1 MKHRGTNPGGQSRQG
16 CRRSRQGGGQAG
28 GARGVASGR
37 LARTQVWAALVLALV
52 ALLCGADA
60 SAAQE
65 RTARAPVARARA
77 SRLTDVR
84 TGTVATREG
93 LRLKL
98 VTDIGNARILTAGTS
113 AAQVSY
119 SVRIETDSRQP
130 EARGLLQ
137 QFKVTHG
144 ATPEGVY
151 IRGAGPW
158 KKEFR
163 GRLWVTFEVAVPRR
177 YNVEVETGAG
187 NIDAQTING
196 YAALT
201 TMGGNVIAERVNGP
215 AKLKSA
221 GGHIKVGDVAA
232 DLSAITGGGHVE
244 AGKVA
249 GGAYLSSEGGHVKAM
264 SVEKWA
270 ELRTAGGN
278 IYLKHTGGK
287 AVVESGGGQ
296 INLGEVAGSVQASTG
311 GGGIHIA
318 RVAGPTNIQTAGGS
332 IYLEQVHNTVHA
344 NTGSGQ
350 ITAKFVT
357 AGKQDGNASQ
367 LVCGQGDILVY
378 LPLEIA
384 LDIEATIEAAGEH
397 RIILDPRLKMQT
409 TWVRSAAGPRVL
421 RANGAL
427 NGGGKLLKLH
437 TVAGNIQVA
446 FIDEGVRVA
455 PAPPA
460 PAPKPQA
467 AVGMWDRWGWR
478 VRGTLQVNPEKQSE
492 KLVHVVKPAY
502 PERAKRE
509 GVEGWV
515 WVYVA
520 IDEGGKV
527 EGWNVI
533 SGHPW
538 LAEAAVDAVKQWRYE
553 PTQLD
558 GQPVKVGTV
567 VKVVFSLKK

>member
-1 MKHRGTNPGGQSRQG
+1 MS
-16 CRRSRQGGGQAG
+16 AM
-28 GARGVASGR
+28 VALG
-37 LARTQVWAALVLALV
+37 
-52 ALLCGADA
+52 ALLCAAAA

-65 RTARAPVARARA
+65 RTARAPVARA
-77 SRLTDVR
+77 RLTDVR

-98 VTDIGNARILTAGTS
+98 VTDIGNVRIQTSGTS

-137 QFKVTHG
+137 QFKVTHE
-144 ATPEGVY
+144 ATPEGVS
-151 IRGAGPW
+151 IRGSGPW

-163 GRLWVTFEVAVPRR
+163 GRLWVTFEVATPRR
-177 YNVEVETGAG
+177 YSVEVETGAG
-187 NIDAQTING
+187 NIDAQAIHG

-201 TMGGNVIAERVNGP
+201 TMGGNVVADGVNGP

-244 AGKVA
+244 AGRVA
-249 GGAYLSSEGGHVKAM
+249 GGAYLSSEGGHVKAI

-278 IYLKHTGGK
+278 IYLKRTGGK

-296 INLGEVAGSVQASTG
+296 INLGEVAGSVQATTG
-311 GGGIHIA
+311 GGGIRIA

-357 AGKQDGNASQ
+357 AGQKDGNASQ
-367 LVCGQGDILVY
+367 LVCGQGNILVY
-378 LPLEIA
+378 LPREIA
-384 LDIEATIEAAGEH
+384 LNIEATIEAAGEH
-397 RIILDPRLKMQT
+397 RIILDPGLKMQT
-409 TWVRSAAGPRVL
+409 TYVRSQSGPRVL
-421 RANGAL
+421 RASGAL
-427 NGGGKLLKLH
+427 NGGGKLLRLR
-437 TVAGNIQVA
+437 TMAGNIQVA

-460 PAPKPQA
+460 PKPQP
-467 AVGMWDRWGWR
+467 AVGMWDRWDWR
-478 VRGTLQVNPEKQSE
+478 VRGCLQVNSE
-492 KLVHVVKPAY
+492 AQAQKLAHVVKPGY

-515 WVYVA
+515 WVYVT
-520 IDEGGKV
+520 IDESGQV

-538 LAEAAVDAVKQWRYE
+538 LAEAAVDAVRQWRYQ
-553 PTQLD
+553 PTLLD
-558 GQPVKVGTV
+558 GQPVKVCTV
-567 VKVVFSLKK
+567 VKVVFSLRK

>member
-1 MKHRGTNPGGQSRQG
+1 MKPLATNPAGESCERRKALPQSAA
-16 CRRSRQGGGQAG
+16 AG
-28 GARGVASGR
+28 RAGRFTGSGPARAQVSAMVALS
-37 LARTQVWAALVLALV
+37 
-52 ALLCGADA
+52 ALLCAAAA

-65 RTARAPVARARA
+65 RTARAPSA
-77 SRLTDVR
+77 RLTDLR

-98 VTDIGNARILTAGTS
+98 VTDIGNVRIQTSGTS

-137 QFKVTHG
+137 QFKVTHE
-144 ATPEGVY
+144 ATPEGVS
-151 IRGAGPW
+151 IRGSGPW

-163 GRLWVTFEVAVPRR
+163 GRLWVAFEVAIPRR
-177 YNVEVETGAG
+177 YSVEVETGAG

-201 TMGGNVIAERVNGP
+201 TMGGNVVADGVNGP

-221 GGHIKVGDVAA
+221 GGHIKVGDVGA

-244 AGKVA
+244 AGRVA
-249 GGAYLSSEGGHVKAM
+249 GGAYLSSEGGHVKAL

-350 ITAKFVT
+350 ITARFVT
-357 AGKQDGNASQ
+357 AGQKDGNASQ

-378 LPLEIA
+378 LPREIA
-384 LDIEATIEAAGEH
+384 LNIEAVIEAAGEH
-397 RIILDPRLKMQT
+397 RIILDPRLKLKT
-409 TWVRSAAGPRVL
+409 TYVRSDSGPRVL
-421 RANGAL
+421 RANGEL
-427 NGGGKLLKLH
+427 NGGGKLLKLR
-437 TVAGNIQVA
+437 TMAGNIQVA

-455 PAPPA
+455 PAP
-460 PAPKPQA
+460 APKPQP
-467 AVGMWDRWGWR
+467 AVGTWWDRWGMR
-478 VRGTLQVNPEKQSE
+478 VRGCLQVNSEKQAE
-492 KLVHVVKPAY
+492 KLAHVVKPGY

-509 GVEGWV
+509 GIEGWV
-515 WVYVA
+515 WVYVS
-520 IDEGGKV
+520 IDESGQV

-538 LAEAAVDAVKQWRYE
+538 LAEAAVDAVRQWRYE
-553 PTQLD
+553 PTVLD
-558 GQPVKVGTV
+558 GQPVKVCTV
-567 VKVVFSLKK
+567 VKVVFSLRK